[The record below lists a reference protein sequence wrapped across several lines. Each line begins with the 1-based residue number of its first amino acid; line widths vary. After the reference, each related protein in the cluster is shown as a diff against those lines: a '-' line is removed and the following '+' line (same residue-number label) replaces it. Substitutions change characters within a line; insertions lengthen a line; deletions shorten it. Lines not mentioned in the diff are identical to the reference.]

1 MRTAIVSGLMLLLG
15 AAAQAADNK
24 KYDLSQT
31 QIDDIVQKFAAK
43 EAQFAKAREVY
54 TYRQTARIQE
64 LEDSGAITGRWE
76 TVSDIIFS
84 PDGKRIQDPQR

>member
-1 MRTAIVSGLMLLLG
+1 MGAVFRVSGLILLLG
-15 AAAQAADNK
+15 ASALAADNN

-31 QIDDIVQKFAAK
+31 QIDDIIQKFAAK

-64 LEDSGAITGRWE
+64 LDDRETHGTRGPLAGAH
-76 TVSDIIFS
+76 
-84 PDGKRIQDPQR
+84 PPKHHADP